1 MENASKASI
10 HLRNPRNLREKFLEI
25 MALQGICKSFTA
37 EVTKEYA
44 KFAEFYFETL
54 CFNED
59 AEFNDPVFVPLLQSF
74 KI

>member
-10 HLRNPRNLREKFLEI
+10 HLRNLRNLREKLLEI

-37 EVTKEYA
+37 EVTKEHA
-44 KFAEFYFETL
+44 KFAKFNFEAL

-59 AEFNDPVFVPLLQSF
+59 AEFNDPVF
-74 KI
+74 